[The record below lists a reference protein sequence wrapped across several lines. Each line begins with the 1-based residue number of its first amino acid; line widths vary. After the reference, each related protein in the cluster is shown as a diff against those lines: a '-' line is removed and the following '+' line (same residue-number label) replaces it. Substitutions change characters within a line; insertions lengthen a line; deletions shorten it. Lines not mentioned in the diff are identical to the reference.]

1 MKEIYR
7 HHEMIN
13 VANFRDVLLRAEI
26 PCIIRNET
34 LAMSGITEI
43 PIPEFFPNL
52 CVLHDEDEERALQ
65 LLRDHQAR
73 MIAGSDLERVCP
85 TCKETNPGNFD
96 LCYAC
101 QTPLTDILPC

>member
-13 VANFRDVLLRAEI
+13 VTLYRNILLDAEI

-52 CVLHDEDEERALQ
+52 CVLNDEDEETAIALLAQ
-65 LLRDHQAR
+65 HMKR
-73 MIAGSDLERVCP
+73 MSEGSDLERVCAA
-85 TCKETNPGNFD
+85 CGETNPGNFD
-96 LCYAC
+96 ICYAC
-101 QTPLTDILPC
+101 QEPLVEIRPC

>member
-13 VANFRDVLLRAEI
+13 VANLRDILQAAEI
-26 PCIIRNET
+26 PCIIRNES

-52 CVLHDEDEERALQ
+52 CVIHDEDEERALQ
-65 LLRDHQAR
+65 LLRDHQER
-73 MIAGSDLERVCP
+73 MSAGSELERVCP
-85 TCKETNPGNFD
+85 ACGETNPGNFD
-96 LCYAC
+96 ICFSC
-101 QTPLTDILPC
+101 QEPLTEIMPC

>member
-52 CVLHDEDEERALQ
+52 
-65 LLRDHQAR
+65 LLTL
-73 MIAGSDLERVCP
+73 I
-85 TCKETNPGNFD
+85 
-96 LCYAC
+96 
-101 QTPLTDILPC
+101 

>member
-13 VANFRDVLLRAEI
+13 VANFRDILLDAEI
-26 PCIIRNET
+26 PCIIRNES

-52 CVLHDEDEERALQ
+52 CVMNDEDEDRALQ
-65 LLRDHQAR
+65 LLKDHQAR
-73 MIAGSDLERVCP
+73 MSAGSDLERTCP
-85 TCKETNPGNFD
+85 ACQEINPGNFD
-96 LCYAC
+96 ICFAC
-101 QTPLTDILPC
+101 QEPLTEIKPC